1 MWPFS
6 MAPVAH
12 HSESLLGQES
22 QAVDTRGY
30 QSWDRVTRLESDH
43 PDEDVGGVGVTKPIR
58 L

>member
-6 MAPVAH
+6 MAPVAQ

-22 QAVDTRGY
+22 QAVDTRG
-30 QSWDRVTRLESDH
+30 WDRVTRLESDH
-43 PDEDVGGVGVTKPIR
+43 PDEDVGGVGITKPIR

>member
-1 MWPFS
+1 
-6 MAPVAH
+6 MAPVAQ